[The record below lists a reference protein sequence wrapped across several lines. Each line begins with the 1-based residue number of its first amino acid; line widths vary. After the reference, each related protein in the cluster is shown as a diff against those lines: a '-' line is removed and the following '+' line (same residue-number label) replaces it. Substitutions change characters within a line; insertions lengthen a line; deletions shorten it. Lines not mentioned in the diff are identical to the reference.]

1 MQQRKKEKVKKYC
14 SIKEQTRSTQDQK
27 KKKKKKKQKKRYEEI
42 VQIPEKKFRIIMVK
56 MFQNLENRRHKMP
69 RSNQHN

>member
-14 SIKEQTRSTQDQK
+14 SIKEQTRSTQDQ